1 MGLSVA
7 VIDAMVAAGCT
18 VEQLAAAMK
27 ADIAEQVEKNEARM
41 AEKRANNADRQQRF
55 RDRRKGK
62 KAANNTSNARNALR
76 DVTPPNEYISNPPV
90 SPSPD
95 GEAPH
100 DFAEKFVSVWNEG
113 ARAGLQEARKLTGQR
128 LTKLKARKR
137 AFGEEDLIEAARNL
151 ARSPFHCGKN
161 DRGWAANIGWL
172 LKSDENVAKALELK
186 PATAANDPGGSMAAA
201 ILARQRK

>member
-1 MGLSVA
+1 MSLTAAAIRLLAEKGLSA
-7 VIDAMVAAGCT
+7 L
-18 VEQLAAAMK
+18 E
-27 ADIAEQVEKNEARM
+27 IAEVAEAQMPVRSGN
-41 AEKRANNADRQQRF
+41 AERQARYRAN
-55 RDRRKGK
+55 K
-62 KAANNTSNARNALR
+62 KAKAGKRNVTR
-76 DVTPPNEYISNPPV
+76 NVTPPNEYISNPPV

-137 AFGEEDLIEAARNL
+137 AFGEDDLIEAARNL

-186 PATAANDPGGSMAAA
+186 PATAANDPGSSMAAA